1 MSTLFQILPS
11 GTIKTSP
18 KTRLQTSVYVLF
30 LSTAGLR
37 APVSLKEHQSTNA
50 SVPPRMLSSCSGC
63 TPEVA
68 DILTLVGHLVK
79 SELSVRRAGETE
91 RHHLTHPAETPS
103 CKEEI
108 KGAIKVHRC
117 SDPADRERAKAK
129 KCRFGLNLIQ
139 QFDIKHHENGE
150 KEEEEEE
157 TDEEEGEEQVKTSG
171 EVG

>member
-1 MSTLFQILPS
+1 MSTLFQRLPS
-11 GTIKTSP
+11 GIIRTSP
-18 KTRLQTSVYVLF
+18 KTRLQTSVYVSF
-30 LSTAGLR
+30 LSAAGLQ
-37 APVSLKEHQSTNA
+37 ASVSLKEHQSTHA

-79 SELSVRRAGETE
+79 SELGVRRAGETE

-103 CKEEI
+103 CKEET
-108 KGAIKVHRC
+108 KSAIKVHRC

-129 KCRFGLNLIQ
+129 KRRFGLNLIQ
-139 QFDIKHHENGE
+139 QFNIKHHENGE
-150 KEEEEEE
+150 KEE
-157 TDEEEGEEQVKTSG
+157 EEEGEEQVKTSG